1 MHTAPSTAH
10 VCRQPETVWRG
21 QREDVLLEQ
30 QPTPDAWVDAETRY
44 QVGQQVHGQVTR
56 VAHFGVFVQ
65 LEPGL
70 EGVLYA
76 FEMGP
81 GALRSLTPG
90 QDVQLSV
97 KDVDAGRRR
106 LELSLEP
113 QSAPSPVSEWEVPG
127 PVRRQ
132 RPVPGPALPLP
143 LPESVGM
150 PAARSCPNCQR
161 PVQFTW
167 KYCVYCAGTL
177 QRRCLACGTAQP
189 DLAGARYC
197 CECGSALEL

>member
-1 MHTAPSTAH
+1 
-10 VCRQPETVWRG
+10 
-21 QREDVLLEQ
+21 LLEHQ
-30 QPTPDAWVDAETRY
+30 SAPEVWAEAETRY
-44 QVGQQVHGQVTR
+44 QVGQQVHGTVTR
-56 VAHFGVFVQ
+56 MAQFAVFVQ

-76 FEMGP
+76 FEVGP
-81 GALRSLTPG
+81 GALTGLTPG
-90 QDVQLSV
+90 LDVQLYV
-97 KDVDAGRRR
+97 RDVDAGKKR

-113 QSAPSPVSEWEVPG
+113 QPVPGLVSERGIPG

-132 RPVPGPALPLP
+132 RPVPGPALPP
-143 LPESVGM
+143 ALPEAVRAL
-150 PAARSCPNCQR
+150 AAQSCPTCRR

-189 DLAGARYC
+189 DLAEARYC
-197 CECGSALEL
+197 CECGSTLDL